1 MEKIRRRKNRRGI
14 YARNKRKVSKDG
26 VISINNEL
34 YEVDNVYRE
43 EDVNIRYYINNL
55 DKMWIYEK
63 GERKSEVRKLNKKE
77 NSKIERENKIDYS
90 K

>member
-1 MEKIRRRKNRRGI
+1 M
-14 YARNKRKVSKDG
+14 
-26 VISINNEL
+26 
-34 YEVDNVYRE
+34 DNVYRE